1 MDNTPDNISC
11 SIATAIQILNIK
23 HLPDFAKWK
32 IQQNFK
38 KINTENIVG
47 GIEAGNL
54 HLICGPSNNAKSI
67 FMINLLYKMAEMNK
81 HEFDGNDI
89 IIYITLEDKQITVL
103 IKFRE
108 FGETLTR

>member
-1 MDNTPDNISC
+1 
-11 SIATAIQILNIK
+11 
-23 HLPDFAKWK
+23 
-32 IQQNFK
+32 
-38 KINTENIVG
+38 
-47 GIEAGNL
+47 
-54 HLICGPSNNAKSI
+54 
-67 FMINLLYKMAEMNK
+67 MINLLYKMAEMNK